1 MPINFV
7 STAILAFLL
16 GVMETCFIICG
27 LYLIISKQTLAK
39 HDFAPNQP
47 LRRLGGCILLLLA
60 VSYIYSCRLIP
71 TIPHWGEEGGDVWV
85 PYLNRDTLLYTIIGF
100 PAFMAFL
107 FRMME
112 KLKLEQLL
120 TLLVPTIVPIVLFVI
135 YCFYPSDIVYSSS
148 LTFWVT
154 YTVVMLILFVRKM
167 IIYERRIEEQHSDLE
182 HRYLWRFFYPAG
194 LFIITMMIGLSLSF
208 HRDSYI
214 LLSIYFIFNIIS
226 TISLV
231 WAADN
236 LEGDPVQEDTKD
248 DDETNELAE
257 IDEFTKKRFEAIEA
271 ALNKEL
277 KKRPFYLDPK
287 LNINYLA
294 RKIGSNRTY
303 LGQYFR
309 YKGTTF
315 YSYINSLRIEH
326 ACKMIEEGNLIISEI
341 AFDCGF
347 NSLRTFRRVFYEQK
361 GCSPSEWRG
370 GGRRI
375 V

>member
-16 GVMETCFIICG
+16 GVMETCFIVHG
-27 LYLIISKQTLAK
+27 LYLIFSKQTMVK
-39 HDFAPNQP
+39 NDFAPNQP
-47 LRRLGGCILLLLA
+47 LRRLGGYILLFLA
-60 VSYIYSCRLIP
+60 LSYIYTCRLIP
-71 TIPHWGEEGGDVWV
+71 QIPHWGEEGGDVWV

-107 FRMME
+107 FRMVE

-120 TLLVPTIVPIVLFVI
+120 TLLVPTIVPIALFVI
-135 YCFYPSDIVYSSS
+135 YCFYPSDIVYFSS

-277 KKRPFYLDPK
+277 KKRPFYLDSK

-294 RKIGSNRTY
+294 HKVGTNRTY

-370 GGRRI
+370 GGGG
-375 V
+375 